1 MQELATKIRLIYWP
15 FLAMTISFIVLY
27 TFLHWLFIIKLN
39 IFPIR
44 EDVLNYWLIV
54 CLPWIPAFIWLRPRI
69 KLLKLTCGNDN
80 LPFIYLFAAIAAMA
94 IPTIIA
100 QEYIQKASGELTN
113 LKSINDIDKSAPT
126 KYYTLNNYHIDKSNI
141 QVQTVFEETGRTGE
155 NLNMHFYVVLPILSS
170 EADTAN
176 PSCLAWLGFEYY
188 KQISN
193 RLDDFEKDEKFKK
206 FADECQKEFDSK
218 NFNQFVYLD
227 RVGNN
232 KDGNAFKEAI
242 LKSAKCNP
250 NNTSVFLAVNEP
262 FENRLGNKFAWI
274 FGAFGI
280 SGGIW
285 LIMILIPKIDERQLK
300 RFKSRNP
307 DKDKDLHEFI
317 NFLKPKVGF
326 IVTPIVFYLNLVIF
340 VIMLFAGFDFM
351 YYKGEDLL
359 NWGANFRPYT
369 TNGEWWRL
377 LSSTFL
383 HGGLLHLLANMF
395 GLLFI
400 GVFLEPLLGRTKFL
414 TVYLLTGIFASCA
427 SLWWYEATISVGAS
441 GAIFGLYGVFL
452 ALLLTKIFPPDFDP
466 IFLVSTLFFI
476 GYNLLMGT
484 GGGID
489 NAPHIGG
496 LISGFVIGLILYP
509 TLKKQVDIEQNE

>member
-1 MQELATKIRLIYWP
+1 MLP
-15 FLAMTISFIVLY
+15 
-27 TFLHWLFIIKLN
+27 IK
-39 IFPIR
+39 

-54 CLPWIPAFIWLRPRI
+54 SLPWIPAFIWLRPRI
-69 KLLKLTCGNDN
+69 KLLKLTGANDN
-80 LPFIYLFAAIAAMA
+80 LPFLYLFAAIMAMA
-94 IPTIIA
+94 VPTILA

-113 LKSINDIDKSAPT
+113 LESINDIDKSAPT
-126 KYYTLNNYHIDKSNI
+126 KYYTLKNYHIDKKNI
-141 QVQTVFEETGRTGE
+141 EVQTIYEETGRTGE
-155 NLNMHFYVVLPILSS
+155 HLNMHFYVVLPILSS
-170 EADTAN
+170 EEDKAN

-193 RLDDFEKDEKFKK
+193 RLYDFEKDEEFKK
-206 FADECQKEFDSK
+206 FGDECQKDFDRK

-232 KDGNAFKEAI
+232 KDGDAFKEAI

-262 FENRLGNKFAWI
+262 FENRMGNTFAWI

-285 LIMILIPKIDERQLK
+285 LIMILIPKIDELQLK
-300 RFKSRNP
+300 RFKSGKRY
-307 DKDKDLHEFI
+307 KDKDMIEFI
-317 NFLKPKVGF
+317 NFLKIKEGYF
-326 IVTPIVFYLNLVIF
+326 ITPIIVYLNLLIF
-340 VIMLFAGFDFM
+340 VIMLLSGIDFI
-351 YYKGEDLL
+351 YLKGEDLL

-369 TNGEWWRL
+369 TYGEWWRL

-383 HGGLLHLLANMF
+383 HSGLLHLLANMF

-400 GVFLEPLLGRTKFL
+400 GIFLEPLLGRTKFL
-414 TVYLLTGIFASCA
+414 TVYLLTGILASCA
-427 SLWWYEATISVGAS
+427 SLWWHEATISVGAS
-441 GAIFGLYGVFL
+441 GAIFGLYGIFL
-452 ALLLTKIFPPDFDP
+452 ALLLTKNFPPDFGP
-466 IFLVSTLFFI
+466 IFLVSTLVFI

-489 NAPHIGG
+489 NAAHIGG
-496 LISGFVIGLILYP
+496 LLSGFVIGLILYP
-509 TLKKQVDIEQNE
+509 MLKKQVDIEQK